1 MSGLELPFCSI
12 AAIAIPIDNISFITP
27 HGPLGLAQV
36 TASPT
41 IGAAATIVFHSSGVK
56 SALLAIEIAS
66 RFWRSIQSAFS
77 ADPIQSPLVRLRGGT
92 SGVQVVNTPRI

>member
-1 MSGLELPFCSI
+1 MKKPGISKRDALFDQPSAWLAVAEPGRRHM
-12 AAIAIPIDNISFITP
+12 AASKSVRIPLMAAMAIPIDNISFITP

-56 SALLAIEIAS
+56 SDLLAIEIAS
-66 RFWRSIQSAFS
+66 CF
-77 ADPIQSPLVRLRGGT
+77 
-92 SGVQVVNTPRI
+92 